1 MRHSRARGPAFAVH
15 LARDASFSRSIAR
28 VRNPLL
34 PALLLSLTACESGP
48 DYGPYTPLVRSQL
61 QRLTAEP
68 CNEAA
73 IFELVDLM
81 TKGQRPQD
89 AIAPMKAFAAACEE
103 SDAFLDVQ
111 IAAGTRAKDWPFA
124 LEAADKR
131 VNDGPSQ
138 RQPRL
143 DRASVRRDAG
153 DSAGAARDLRQAW
166 LIDPRGTT
174 DDRVKELAELQEL
187 AGQPCEA
194 WQTWRSIF
202 ATRRDL
208 RGEAQLKLKALQ
220 KDPACAGWRVEGEST
235 VKREES
241 EGWFLFPVKLDGK
254 ATRLGADTSAAVTV
268 ISEETATALGIP
280 LDGEP
285 WFVKSFQGVV
295 AGPMVR
301 VDALQIGDL
310 TVKGVDV
317 VVLESLPDKLPGML
331 GGDVLSRVRLTEEKG
346 VLWKVEEW

>member
-1 MRHSRARGPAFAVH
+1 MP
-15 LARDASFSRSIAR
+15 
-28 VRNPLL
+28 NPSLIV
-34 PALLLSLTACESGP
+34 LLLLAACESGP
-48 DYGPYTPLVRSQL
+48 DYGPYTPLVRAQL
-61 QRLTAEP
+61 ERLAAEP
-68 CNEAA
+68 CDEAA

-81 TKGQRPQD
+81 NKGQRPQD
-89 AIAPMKAFAAACEE
+89 AIAPMKAYAAACDE

-111 IAAGTRAKDWPFA
+111 MAAGTRAKDWTFA
-124 LEAADKR
+124 LAAADTR
-131 VNDGPSQ
+131 VKTGPSQ

-143 DRASVRRDAG
+143 DRAEVRRDAG
-153 DSAGAARDLRQAW
+153 DIAGAARDLRQAW

-174 DDRVKELAELQEL
+174 DDRVKQLAELQEQ
-187 AGQPCEA
+187 AGQPCDA
-194 WQTWRSIF
+194 WRTWRSVF

-220 KDPACAGWRVEGEST
+220 KDPACAGLRVEGEST

-254 ATRLGADTSAAVTV
+254 DTRLGADTSAAITV
-268 ISEETATALGIP
+268 ISEQTATALGIP

-285 WFVKSFQGVV
+285 WFVQSFQGVV

-301 VDALQIGDL
+301 VEALRIGEL
-310 TVKGVDV
+310 TVTGVDV

-331 GGDVLSRVRLTEEKG
+331 GGDVLSRIRLTEERG
-346 VLWKVEEW
+346 VAWKVAEW